1 MPTELCAYGFSCAS
15 MMMQPGLTAIECP
28 NQETCGTIIQLTE
41 EDLIELYQARLENN
55 RRIVE
60 RVRMTR
66 GQTASYL
73 LNSRGCPQTPET
85 LGVTQSIDQLRDAI
99 AALEETIIELGAG
112 YVAPE
117 GVEAHRYSVKR
128 PYATYEYNKLTSK
141 ETIFPSQIKEE
152 EVKVIHLS
160 RDGDPRNI
168 EGRAGIE
175 RRNRLLAIATKIR
188 LATESLDNARERA
201 KGVSVYDTV
210 AQKMTR
216 FYNN

>member
-85 LGVTQSIDQLRDAI
+85 LGVPQSIDQLRDAI
-99 AALEETIIELGAG
+99 AALEETITELGAG
-112 YVAPE
+112 YVVPE

-160 RDGDPRNI
+160 RDTDPRNI

-175 RRNRLLAIATKIR
+175 RRNRLLAIATQLR
-188 LATESLDNARERA
+188 VATELLYNTRDKASS
-201 KGVSVYDTV
+201 VSVYETV

-216 FYNN
+216 AD

>member
-1 MPTELCAYGFSCAS
+1 MRSSLLRRHWRECAV
-15 MMMQPGLTAIECP
+15 PGLTAIECP
-28 NQETCGTIIQLTE
+28 NKETCGTIIQLTE

-66 GQTASYL
+66 GQTAHYL

-85 LGVTQSIDQLRDAI
+85 LGVPQSIDQLKDAI
-99 AALEETIIELGAG
+99 AALEETITELGGG

-117 GVEAHRYSVKR
+117 RVEAHRYAVKR
-128 PYATYEYNKLTSK
+128 PYATYDYNKLTSK
-141 ETIFPSQIKEE
+141 EAIFPSQIKEE

-160 RDGDPRNI
+160 RDTDSRNI

-175 RRNRLLAIATKIR
+175 RRNR
-188 LATESLDNARERA
+188 
-201 KGVSVYDTV
+201 
-210 AQKMTR
+210 QKSDR
-216 FYNN
+216 HSDSSSYRSSRQR

>member
-15 MMMQPGLTAIECP
+15 MMMQPGLTAIDCP
-28 NQETCGTIIQLTE
+28 NKDECGTIIQLTE
-41 EDLIELYQARLENN
+41 EDRVELYRARLENN

-73 LNSRGCPQTPET
+73 LSTRGCPQTPET
-85 LGVTQSIDQLRDAI
+85 LGVTEAVGQLREAI
-99 AALEETIIELGAG
+99 ASLEETINELSES

-128 PYATYEYNKLTSK
+128 PYATYEYNKLTAK
-141 ETIFPSQIKEE
+141 KAIFPPQVKEA

-160 RDGDPRNI
+160 RDEDPRNI
-168 EGRAGIE
+168 VGRSGIE
-175 RRNRLLAIATKIR
+175 RRNRLLAMMTQLEAATDVLNK
-188 LATESLDNARERA
+188 AREVASTGSIDEVVAEKITRA
-201 KGVSVYDTV
+201 
-210 AQKMTR
+210 QI
-216 FYNN
+216 